1 MNSSISKVLFT
12 LLLLFVAVQFFT
24 LGNAR
29 GEIIDDSTPVPP
41 VGDWGGPDRILTDI
55 EMEQWIRGRKIF
67 DKDWRQS
74 DGLGTPDMNADSC
87 RACHQQPVIGGG
99 GALDTNVTQFG
110 NDNGGA
116 GPFVILPGGLVA
128 SKLRRPDTPG
138 REDADPSADLFE
150 QRQTPSLL
158 GAGLIDGIADSVI
171 LANEDPFDNDGDGVR
186 GVARFID
193 TGSAL
198 EVGKFGWKSQIPTVS
213 DFVRDALSGEIG
225 LTVFDDGRGFGLLV
239 DSDNVP
245 DPEIPLPDYQDL
257 IFYNQH
263 LAAPPR
269 AGGSVAEGEALFTSV
284 GCATC
289 HIPELPG
296 ANGPVALYSD
306 LLLHDIHDV
315 DFRGTAEADAG
326 VGLYRTPPLWGLR
339 RSAPYLHDGRA
350 STIEAAIEQH
360 FDEAENSRLSYEALT
375 SSEKEQ
381 LLLFLQDL

>member
-1 MNSSISKVLFT
+1 MNSITSKILFMVLF
-12 LLLLFVAVQFFT
+12 LFTAFQVFSLETV
-24 LGNAR
+24 R

-55 EMEQWIRGRKIF
+55 EMEQWIRGRKVF

-87 RACHQQPVIGGG
+87 RACHQQPIIGGS

-116 GPFVILPGGLVA
+116 GPFVLLPGGLVA

-158 GAGLIDGIADSVI
+158 GAGLIDGIADTVI
-171 LANEDPFDNDGDGVR
+171 LANEDPFDNNGDGVR
-186 GVARFID
+186 GIARFID

-213 DFVRDALSGEIG
+213 DFVRDALSGEVG
-225 LTVFDDGRGFGLLV
+225 LTVFDDGRGFGLLT
-239 DSDNVP
+239 DADNVA
-245 DPEIPLPDYQDL
+245 DPEMPFQDYEDL

-269 AGGSVAEGEALFTSV
+269 AGGSVSVGEALFASV

-296 ANGPVALYSD
+296 ANGPVPLYSD

-315 DFRGTAEADAG
+315 DFRGTAETDAG

-350 STIEAAIEQH
+350 STIEAAIELH
-360 FDEAENSRLSYEALT
+360 FDEAENSRLNYEALT
-375 SSEKEQ
+375 SAEREQ

>member
-1 MNSSISKVLFT
+1 MNWKLSHV
-12 LLLLFVAVQFFT
+12 LLLVTAMIMSAT
-24 LGNAR
+24 AWA
-29 GEIIDDSTPVPP
+29 EIIDDDTPVPP
-41 VGDWGGPDRILTDI
+41 VGDWGGPDRALTDA
-55 EMEQWIRGRKIF
+55 ELEQWIRGRKVF
-67 DKDWRQS
+67 DKDWRQVE
-74 DGLGTPDMNADSC
+74 GLGTPDMNADSC

-110 NDNGGA
+110 NDNGGS
-116 GPFVILPGGLVA
+116 GPFTNLPGGLVA

-158 GAGLIDGIADSVI
+158 GAGLIDEIADSVI

-193 TGSAL
+193 IGSAL
-198 EVGKFGWKSQIPTVS
+198 EVGKFGWKAQIPTVS
-213 DFVRDALSGEIG
+213 DFVRDAISGELG
-225 LTVFDDGRGFGLLV
+225 LTVFDDGRGFGLLT
-239 DSDNVP
+239 DSDGVA
-245 DPEIPLPDYQDL
+245 DPEMPLQEYNDL
-257 IFYNQH
+257 IFYNSR

-269 AGGSVAEGEALFTSV
+269 AGGSVAEGEALFTAI

-306 LLLHDIHDV
+306 LLLHDIHAA
-315 DFRGTAEADAG
+315 DFRGTAEPDAG

-350 STIEAAIEQH
+350 TTIEAAIEQH
-360 FDEAENSRLSYEALT
+360 FDEAENSRLNYEALT
-375 SSEKEQ
+375 ALEREQ

>member
-1 MNSSISKVLFT
+1 MKNKYREV
-12 LLLLFVAVQFFT
+12 LFVAFLFCTALLFSNMSTAV
-24 LGNAR
+24 

-41 VGDWGGPDRILTDI
+41 VGDWGGPDRVLTAV
-55 EMEQWIRGRKIF
+55 ELEQWIRGRKVF

-87 RACHQQPVIGGG
+87 RACHQDPVIGAG

-110 NDNGGA
+110 SDNGGA
-116 GPFVILPGGLVA
+116 GPFVLLPGGLVA

-171 LANEDPFDNDGDGVR
+171 LANEDPLDNDGDGVR

-213 DFVRDALSGEIG
+213 DFVRDALGGEIG
-225 LTVFDDGRGFGLLV
+225 LTVFDDGRGFGILT

-245 DPEIPLPDYQDL
+245 DPEVSLQDYDDL

-269 AGGSVAEGEALFTSV
+269 AGGEVAAGEALFASV

-296 ANGPVALYSD
+296 TNGPVPLYSN
-306 LLLHDIHDV
+306 LLLHDIHDS
-315 DFRGTAEADAG
+315 DFRGTAEPDAG

-339 RSAPYLHDGRA
+339 KSAPYLHDGRA
-350 STIEAAIEQH
+350 TTIEDAIEQH
-360 FDEAENSRLSYEALT
+360 FDEAENARLNYEALT
-375 SSEKEQ
+375 DSEREQ